1 MYGQKVL
8 KMKIAIYSRGIENDQ
23 HKDIETFM
31 EELKT
36 YNVEPVFFQDFFNQF
51 YSAVN
56 MRGKYS
62 TFNAA
67 EDLDDSFDFMISLGG
82 DGTLLDTVTFIQ
94 DKGIP
99 VLGINYGRLGFL
111 ATIGKEDLSS
121 AIKALVDRTYVLD
134 KRTLIHLNADLPL
147 FGNAPFALNEFVI
160 HKKDTSSMIKIHTYL
175 NGEFLNTYWADGLIV
190 ATPTGSTGY
199 SLSCNGPVVFPE
211 SGNFVI
217 TPVAPHNLNIRP
229 IVVPDDNIISFEI
242 ESRSDGFLCSMDSRR
257 ELVPKEVQIAVKKE
271 DFSFNLVRLNENN
284 FLQTL
289 RNKLSWGLDKR
300 N

>member
-36 YNVEPVFFQDFFNQF
+36 YNVEPVFFQDFFNRF

-134 KRTLIHLNADLPL
+134 KRTLIHLDADLPL

-257 ELVPKEVQIAVKKE
+257 ELVPKEVQLAVKKE
-271 DFSFNLVRLNENN
+271 DFLINLVRLNENN

>member
-1 MYGQKVL
+1 
-8 KMKIAIYSRGIENDQ
+8 MKIAIYSRGIENDQ